1 MGPVPESPPPPP
13 GPPPPAPPP
22 PPPPPPPAWPPPWP
36 GQRAALS
43 PPAPP
48 GWASPNFP
56 VWAWSPPVIGWGRFR
71 AQSFGELLDSAFT
84 VYRRRFLP
92 IVAIMAIF
100 QLPYLALTVLAEQ
113 PFAALL
119 PSAGSGISLAPGQSQ
134 SLLSSLLVAALVLLA
149 VAVGYQVFLLS
160 LAQGA
165 VVKVVGD
172 DYLDHPSGVGA
183 ALKMALGRAL
193 PLIAFATLAG
203 VLALA
208 PLVLV
213 ILLAVLA
220 GGGAGVLLVILG
232 GLAWAV
238 WVIFVGIR
246 VSLGVQA
253 LMLERVGPVA
263 ALRRSFRLTVGSFW
277 KIFLFY
283 LVINIVSFIV
293 SGLLQG
299 LAGLLVSALPL
310 SANYLVSA
318 VASGVISIFTSPF
331 ILILLTLVYYD
342 VRIRREGF
350 DIEMLAQS
358 LSVER

>member
-1 MGPVPESPPPPP
+1 
-13 GPPPPAPPP
+13 
-22 PPPPPPPAWPPPWP
+22 
-36 GQRAALS
+36 
-43 PPAPP
+43 
-48 GWASPNFP
+48 

-100 QLPYLALTVLAEQ
+100 QLPYLALTVVAEQ
-113 PFAALL
+113 PYASLL
-119 PSAGSGISLAPGQSQ
+119 PSSGSAITVSPGQTQ
-134 SLLSSLLVAALVLLA
+134 NLLGSLVVGLLVLLA
-149 VAVGYQVFLLS
+149 IAIGYQVFLLS

-172 DYLDHPSGVGA
+172 DYLDRPSGVGA
-183 ALKMALGRAL
+183 ALRMALGRAF
-193 PLIAFATLAG
+193 PLIAFAVLAG

-208 PLVLV
+208 PLLLIVLLALLAGTGAGIALV
-213 ILLAVLA
+213 IV
-220 GGGAGVLLVILG
+220 G
-232 GLAWAV
+232 GLGWVV

-253 LMLERVGPVA
+253 LMLERLGPVT
-263 ALRRSFRLTVGSFW
+263 ALRRSFRLTAGAFW

-293 SGLLQG
+293 SELLQG
-299 LAGLLVSALPL
+299 LAGLVVSAMPL
-310 SANYLVSA
+310 SSSYLIA
-318 VASGVISIFTSPF
+318 TVASGVIGIFTSPF

-358 LSVER
+358 LRVER